1 MLYSKTSVINNTN
14 LRRFV
19 EVLLQKL
26 ELKDVGKQNAMDLK
40 MNAEGSEL
48 FADDSGNIL
57 DEFLTEIENLIEC
70 QVLFS
75 SLNQTMQPRNRIGGF
90 WFSEKR
96 ATAHHAKK
104 IYRWT
109 LLYTN
114 YVKSRTPIE

>member
-90 WFSEKR
+90 W
-96 ATAHHAKK
+96 
-104 IYRWT
+104 I
-109 LLYTN
+109 
-114 YVKSRTPIE
+114 

>member
-19 EVLLQKL
+19 EVLQEL
-26 ELKDVGKQNAMDLK
+26 ELKDAGKQNAMDLK

-70 QVLFS
+70 KVFFFS
-75 SLNQTMQPRNRIGGF
+75 SLNQTMQPRKRIGGF
-90 WFSEKR
+90 WISEKR
-96 ATAHHAKK
+96 ATAYHAKK
-104 IYRWT
+104 FTDGHCYMQIM
-109 LLYTN
+109 
-114 YVKSRTPIE
+114 

>member
-19 EVLLQKL
+19 EVLQEL
-26 ELKDVGKQNAMDLK
+26 ELKDAGKQNAMDLK

-70 QVLFS
+70 KVFFFQ
-75 SLNQTMQPRNRIGGF
+75 
-90 WFSEKR
+90 
-96 ATAHHAKK
+96 A
-104 IYRWT
+104 
-109 LLYTN
+109 
-114 YVKSRTPIE
+114 

>member
-19 EVLLQKL
+19 EVLQEL
-26 ELKDVGKQNAMDLK
+26 ELKDAGKQNAMDLK

-70 QVLFS
+70 KVFFFKPKP
-75 SLNQTMQPRNRIGGF
+75 NYATKKTYWRILDFRKKGDGLPC
-90 WFSEKR
+90 
-96 ATAHHAKK
+96 KK

-109 LLYTN
+109 LLYAN